1 MTPRQAVTRVAE
13 ERGYMPSTQ
22 PTGTRPRTKLRDVS
36 PGLTD
41 LAETVA
47 NRPGAGRKAVVE
59 DVLKTGRSTK
69 DRTSNIVQERLAKGE
84 NMYSTEVQLTDNLR
98 DNAKDLYDDAYKFGT
113 VKDPR
118 ILDMLNQPE
127 FKEAYRQVLETNKIR
142 KANAIA
148 KGEDPSKYDLEKIY
162 DIREV
167 QPGIYEMNLIAAP
180 DVKTL
185 DQIKRG
191 LDYKIRTGRKSANAA
206 EQDAAY
212 ALNEYKN
219 TFLNILD
226 TTVPAYKIAR
236 DKYRGDLEVLDALD
250 IGRSQ
255 FGKMSPE
262 QASAY
267 AAKLTPAERDAVRI
281 GFAQQ
286 FMDKIGNSKN
296 QINAAEEI
304 LGAPNNAK
312 RLQALFDTPQE
323 YEVFK
328 GILRAESRN
337 VKSGQQ
343 IVASSATGRRAE
355 LQKEFE
361 GDTVV
366 ADMMDLAS
374 GSPFAWF
381 QRIIKKAPDLF
392 KNEQVAEN
400 VSKIL
405 NTGKP
410 AELNKLLRDL
420 EERATKFAAERSR
433 IEKVGLTGS
442 KGTGR
447 MAGESPIGADVE
459 EEEFVPP
466 SAVEG
471 ENAGVII
478 PDDYRPSAPEAEE
491 PEPDVIIQEAPEPEE
506 EPQEYRRGGRIVKR
520 MQEGGYVI
528 EDPNTLKE
536 ILKRTEFSAYADRG
550 KDASTRQQFATGRV
564 GYRQPIGNDRQV
576 GVGVSG
582 MHMKYSGR
590 TPEGEEFK
598 GKKNAISGAD
608 VSYGDKRNQL
618 YMRYGLPM
626 NGKNLQFAEA
636 GYSRDLGDN
645 RGTVGIRHSELSPEG
660 IPNRDTQLFYKKD
673 FRNGGAVT
681 HKALGGVIRKM
692 HK

>member
-1 MTPRQAVTRVAE
+1 
-13 ERGYMPSTQ
+13 
-22 PTGTRPRTKLRDVS
+22 
-36 PGLTD
+36 
-41 LAETVA
+41 
-47 NRPGAGRKAVVE
+47 
-59 DVLKTGRSTK
+59 
-69 DRTSNIVQERLAKGE
+69 
-84 NMYSTEVQLTDNLR
+84 
-98 DNAKDLYDDAYKFGT
+98 
-113 VKDPR
+113 
-118 ILDMLNQPE
+118 
-127 FKEAYRQVLETNKIR
+127 
-142 KANAIA
+142 
-148 KGEDPSKYDLEKIY
+148 
-162 DIREV
+162 
-167 QPGIYEMNLIAAP
+167 
-180 DVKTL
+180 
-185 DQIKRG
+185 
-191 LDYKIRTGRKSANAA
+191 
-206 EQDAAY
+206 
-212 ALNEYKN
+212 
-219 TFLNILD
+219 
-226 TTVPAYKIAR
+226 
-236 DKYRGDLEVLDALD
+236 
-250 IGRSQ
+250 
-255 FGKMSPE
+255 
-262 QASAY
+262 
-267 AAKLTPAERDAVRI
+267 
-281 GFAQQ
+281 
-286 FMDKIGNSKN
+286 
-296 QINAAEEI
+296 
-304 LGAPNNAK
+304 
-312 RLQALFDTPQE
+312 
-323 YEVFK
+323 
-328 GILRAESRN
+328 

-343 IVASSATGRRAE
+343 IVASSATGLRAE

-366 ADMMDLAS
+366 ADMIDLAS

-400 VSKIL
+400 VAKIL

-459 EEEFVPP
+459 EDEFVPP

-471 ENAGVII
+471 GNDG
-478 PDDYRPSAPEAEE
+478 DYTSFADVEAEEEE
-491 PEPDVIIQEAPEPEE
+491 PEPELVQE
-506 EPQEYRRGGRIVKR
+506 QRRGGRIVKR

-598 GKKNAISGAD
+598 GKKNAVSGAD

-626 NGKNLQFAEA
+626 NGKNLQFAES